1 MSGSPLA
8 STGFDV
14 RVVVDAAWLE
24 FMIDGEGD
32 YFVHAH
38 GRVIETAHERL
49 KPVQTL
55 ELQLGNYDA
64 LGAGLH
70 ILGPRGS
77 ARIIREQEQ
86 IEALRALLDQAAE
99 PGAHLIAGITSQ
111 GPGTE
116 RASGRAYSWGSCNV
130 SFELVHGTPP
140 DISASAAFDPED
152 AANIRA
158 ELELISPPRD
168 CSSAAPLKLSGEVT
182 TLSGVDIPDF
192 DRLKLHLDPSA
203 SKGRLQVNGPI
214 AELTWPTPE
223 ADSPHILAMLQRAN
237 ESGRLL
243 ADIDVGAKA
252 LDEAGTLWPVTDVS
266 LMAQALKP

>member
-1 MSGSPLA
+1 MSSSPPA

-32 YFVHAH
+32 YFVHAQ
-38 GRVIETAHERL
+38 GRVMEAGHERL
-49 KPVQTL
+49 KAVRTL
-55 ELQLGNYDA
+55 ELQLGNYEA
-64 LGAGLH
+64 IGTGLH
-70 ILGPRGS
+70 ILGSRGS
-77 ARIIREQEQ
+77 ARIISDQAQ
-86 IEALRALLDQAAE
+86 IETLRALLVQAAE
-99 PGAHLIAGITSQ
+99 PGAHLIASITVE
-111 GPGTE
+111 GPGNE
-116 RASGRAYSWGSCNV
+116 RANGRAHSWGGCDAR
-130 SFELVHGTPP
+130 FELVRGGRP
-140 DISASAAFDPED
+140 DTWDTAAFDPED

-158 ELELISPPRD
+158 ELERTRTPRD
-168 CSSAAPLKLSGEVT
+168 SSSPAPLTLSGEVT

-192 DRLKLHLDPSA
+192 DRLNLHLDPSA
-203 SKGRLQVNGPI
+203 SKGRLQLNGPI

-223 ADSPHILAMLQRAN
+223 ADAPNIIAMLQRAN